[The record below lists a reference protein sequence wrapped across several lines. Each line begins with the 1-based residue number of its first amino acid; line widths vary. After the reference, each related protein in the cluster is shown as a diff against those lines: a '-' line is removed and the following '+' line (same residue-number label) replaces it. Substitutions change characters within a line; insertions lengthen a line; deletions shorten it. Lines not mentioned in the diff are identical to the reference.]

1 MSKNQSGEMKKAP
14 ASAAGKKPP
23 TKKQEGNEK
32 QCKTDCPIHVT
43 NRTKINPYRI
53 FISYSHED
61 NDLAESLITHLKG
74 LGLFPITDREIR
86 IGEAFSEE
94 IRDMIECAHVFMPL
108 VTESAN
114 DRLWVQQEIGYATAL
129 HVPVYPLM
137 IVDQIKGMHE
147 HIQGINIASDKAQ
160 DPKAVEALI
169 RERLT
174 YDTVEDLVQRAQRRP
189 KTGRY
194 ACARYWVERQ
204 EILATLTEA
213 ALKEGCKLKSN
224 ATEKV
229 DTHFWRLR
237 QRTRF
242 GSFSIPD
249 ANTSSPAWSVRD
261 HDRYQTPYERHLL
274 RWERKAMED
283 YMKCFG
289 CDMIISP
296 MEKEKAESGRGQQT
310 PVDSSK
316 HLGRAFRLRLLIDF
330 IHTYR
335 NNDKLRVVIPEQE
348 ERISGNLFI
357 VGDWFATEAVLP
369 RDQGA
374 MYDRTM
380 FTRHAPSVLN
390 MIAHF
395 DQDFKD
401 SRPRNDKGHETVKLE
416 ALEKLREHY
425 NTMIEKLADKQKE
438 TLDSVCQELGVKE
451 PSEISGK
458 K

>member
-1 MSKNQSGEMKKAP
+1 MPQPQQNKRKQPP
-14 ASAAGKKPP
+14 AGAAGKKPP

-53 FISYSHED
+53 FISYSHDD
-61 NDLAESLITHLKG
+61 NELAGSLITHLKG

-137 IVDQIKGMHE
+137 VVDQIKGMHE

-160 DPKAVEALI
+160 DLDAVKELI
-169 RERLT
+169 RERLI
-174 YDTVEDLVQRAQRRP
+174 YENVEDLVQRAQRRP

-194 ACARYWVERQ
+194 ACAMYWVERQ
-204 EILATLTEA
+204 ETLATLTEA
-213 ALKEGCKLKSN
+213 ALKEGCKLKNS

-229 DTHFWRLR
+229 DAHFWRLR
-237 QRTRF
+237 QYTPF

-249 ANTSSPAWSVRD
+249 ANTSSRAWSVRD
-261 HDRYQTPYERHLL
+261 YDRYQTPYERHLL

-283 YMKCFG
+283 YMNCFG

-296 MEKEKAESGRGQQT
+296 LQGDKPQDEPDCDDPTIISRR
-310 PVDSSK
+310 
-316 HLGRAFRLRLLIDF
+316 LGRAFRLRLLIDF
-330 IHTYR
+330 IHAHCD
-335 NNDKLRVVIPEQE
+335 NDKLRVVIPEHE
-348 ERISGNLFI
+348 ERISGSLFI
-357 VGDWFATEAVLP
+357 VGDWFAAEAVLP
-369 RDQGA
+369 RDPSA
-374 MYDRTM
+374 TYDRTM
-380 FTRHAPSVLN
+380 FTRHAPTVLN

-395 DQDFKD
+395 DQNFKD
-401 SRPRNDKGHETVKLE
+401 SHPKDDKDHETVKLE
-416 ALEKLREHY
+416 ALDKLCEHY
-425 NTMIEKLADKQKE
+425 TTMYDKLAPEQKN